1 MPLSGYIVVVRHDGI
16 DGPTCEWCSPKCA
29 IGRDPS
35 CDISISLPSVAPVH
49 CTLELLNNGLV
60 QATSQLDGP
69 YKMFINGTPLNG
81 SCILPNACLLTAGD
95 RQFRFFYPSSR
106 KSVHFDSPGD
116 HLQANVP
123 TAAGDSFVKGHGSP
137 KVATPDSMPKVHP
150 SRKLTPKPGPVTSS
164 RVTPRPLSGTPR
176 PPLGTRERYGPVPPR
191 PTSTPPS
198 VHVLKHTSSA
208 SSPNFTPFHPSGLQK
223 HPTPRL
229 SKGAPHKIAQSPR
242 VFSPKSATRVGK
254 PGPAFSGTS
263 PRSPR
268 SALPTPSPLVRS
280 PAPKVLDSRQSPHR
294 ARSGVRR
301 SNVRSTSRLSFAAK
315 NHGSDGSGITT
326 VTTGRSSSATTELAA
341 SSPVR
346 TPGTKISGYH
356 RAPLGSPPSSLKDKL
371 QANKVSVKGLTEK
384 SVYPNTA
391 RVLHAKMKR
400 PMDSRASMVT
410 ENIIRSAAK
419 RAKGVSFGPALS
431 PEQFDKTL
439 PPSTPVKKGAIPQEA
454 ITPSTSSALL
464 KHRAPTPFS
473 RSVSGVSQKKTPMFS
488 PSYVTATPS
497 RISGVISLPPTP
509 DTNLLDSLN
518 DSLKSSER
526 PISFATYSAPA
537 HKQRSPGRISKPNL
551 RHSFGPEATAWQK
564 VSRKQTVPRVP
575 HSTPIS
581 PHRTA
586 MIHSGTSNQD
596 QSTGFART
604 SAQFS
609 GKSRPPGAK
618 VTSPRRGLVHPR
630 LSSTH
635 PRKSPLLFS
644 PLSANQ
650 VLEKDPAGVLSLD
663 SPRRSVGRPRASSVP
678 LEDSTGCVTPTIT
691 SRVWKNSKS
700 GTPPVSGV
708 AHLSSPADRNVGRPR
723 SSSILSAAKSS
734 APHNAKRMDATT
746 PQLTGAHRLMEIP
759 RSPTTPRIPTVADL
773 LQSSNASSATRR
785 PRASSA
791 KSSASSTP
799 RSTKRTVS
807 KTPLT
812 GVRRL
817 MKTPKSSA
825 TPRVSGVAEMFQ
837 TTDVNLVS
845 PHRSVGRP
853 RASSAKSSASST
865 PRSTKRTVSKT
876 PLTGVRRLMK
886 TPKSSATPRVSG
898 VAEMFQTTDVNLV
911 SPHRSVGRPRASSAK
926 SSASSTPRSTKRT
939 VSKTP
944 LTGVRRLM
952 KTPKSSATP
961 RVSGVAEMFQT
972 TDVNLVSPHRSV
984 GRPRASSA
992 KSSASSTPRST
1003 KRTVSKTPLTG
1014 VRRLMKTPK
1023 SSATPRVSGVAEMF
1037 QTTDVNLVSPHR
1049 SVGRPRASS
1058 AKSSVSSTPRS
1069 TKRTVSKTPLTGVRR
1084 LMKTPKSSA
1093 TPRVSG
1099 VAEMFQTTDVN
1110 LVSPHRSVGRP
1121 RASSAKSSA
1130 SSTPRSTKR
1139 TVSKTPLTGVR
1150 RLMKTPKSSAT
1161 PRVSGVAEMFQTTDV
1176 NLVSPHR
1183 SVGRPRASSAK
1194 SSASSTPR
1202 STKRTVSKTPL
1213 TGVRRLMKTPK
1224 SSATPRVSGVA
1235 EVFQTT
1241 DVNLVSP
1248 HRSVGRPRASSAK
1261 SSASSTPRSTKR
1273 TVSKTP
1279 LTGVRRLM
1287 KTPKS
1292 SATPRVSGVAEVFQT
1307 TDVNLV
1313 SPHRSV
1319 GRPRASSSTAGKSSL
1334 KDSVIAAV
1342 PAGVVRTRRRQVGVN
1357 RRSFSVRDEIL
1368 TVSKDPRTRSGRG
1381 TLANLK
1387 IPKSVGKSKTVIGKY
1402 ESSFSPKEP
1411 KSVRASNNEISSVIT
1426 DRCSSTLPSSLV
1438 SVRGNRRRGK
1448 VTEVSGFVEVQSPV
1462 RKKRN
1467 LRGGVQSSRSV
1478 SKSVLKDTPEITGAK
1493 PTITK
1498 QTRSRVQLGTKSVE
1512 SKGTKLSSP
1521 ARSKRIIQPGRLV
1534 VAKVSTPPSESKLG
1548 VLATGTKRRQLHA
1561 SPHSPVNS
1569 KDASTVRPP
1578 STKRR
1583 AVTAV
1588 IDKKESPHPVS
1599 ANASSKSSKVLPE
1612 KVFVTPRKLRGGKK
1626 RNADKVYLQRAVTS
1640 PKIQSPLP
1648 AVPSKRV
1655 RTNQSSTRTA
1665 ASVPV
1670 QEPMQRTEASTRRKK
1685 PISQTANNNPR
1696 LSGPTLRRGRRG
1708 ASGVQSVKREL
1719 SISPRKTRTTLRRR
1733 V

>member
-1 MPLSGYIVVVRHDGI
+1 MEKAFAMGNGRTLFQLIRPTGQKKIGINETICEIDETVIHSLNLRLDRWAHHTTAVPLRNVNHEIGYLRKIQVPPKKVR
-16 DGPTCEWCSPKCA
+16 
-29 IGRDPS
+29 
-35 CDISISLPSVAPVH
+35 ISYDCRLYFTVM
-49 CTLELLNNGLV
+49 
-60 QATSQLDGP
+60 SQLV
-69 YKMFINGTPLNG
+69 L
-81 SCILPNACLLTAGD
+81 
-95 RQFRFFYPSSR
+95 
-106 KSVHFDSPGD
+106 H
-116 HLQANVP
+116 ANVP

-609 GKSRPPGAK
+609 GNSRPPGAK

-799 RSTKRTVS
+799 RSTKRT
-807 KTPLT
+807 
-812 GVRRL
+812 
-817 MKTPKSSA
+817 
-825 TPRVSGVAEMFQ
+825 
-837 TTDVNLVS
+837 D
-845 PHRSVGRP
+845 
-853 RASSAKSSASST
+853 
-865 PRSTKRTVSKT
+865 
-876 PLTGVRRLMK
+876 
-886 TPKSSATPRVSG
+886 
-898 VAEMFQTTDVNLV
+898 
-911 SPHRSVGRPRASSAK
+911 
-926 SSASSTPRSTKRT
+926 
-939 VSKTP
+939 
-944 LTGVRRLM
+944 
-952 KTPKSSATP
+952 
-961 RVSGVAEMFQT
+961 
-972 TDVNLVSPHRSV
+972 
-984 GRPRASSA
+984 
-992 KSSASSTPRST
+992 
-1003 KRTVSKTPLTG
+1003 
-1014 VRRLMKTPK
+1014 
-1023 SSATPRVSGVAEMF
+1023 
-1037 QTTDVNLVSPHR
+1037 
-1049 SVGRPRASS
+1049 
-1058 AKSSVSSTPRS
+1058 
-1069 TKRTVSKTPLTGVRR
+1069 
-1084 LMKTPKSSA
+1084 
-1093 TPRVSG
+1093 
-1099 VAEMFQTTDVN
+1099 
-1110 LVSPHRSVGRP
+1110 
-1121 RASSAKSSA
+1121 
-1130 SSTPRSTKR
+1130 
-1139 TVSKTPLTGVR
+1139 
-1150 RLMKTPKSSAT
+1150 
-1161 PRVSGVAEMFQTTDV
+1161 
-1176 NLVSPHR
+1176 
-1183 SVGRPRASSAK
+1183 
-1194 SSASSTPR
+1194 
-1202 STKRTVSKTPL
+1202 
-1213 TGVRRLMKTPK
+1213 
-1224 SSATPRVSGVA
+1224 
-1235 EVFQTT
+1235 
-1241 DVNLVSP
+1241 
-1248 HRSVGRPRASSAK
+1248 
-1261 SSASSTPRSTKR
+1261 
-1273 TVSKTP
+1273 SKTP

-1548 VLATGTKRRQLHA
+1548 VLATGTKRRQLDA

-1612 KVFVTPRKLRGGKK
+1612 KVFVTPRTTILIPTQQLPVARGDLLEK
-1626 RNADKVYLQRAVTS
+1626 S
-1640 PKIQSPLP
+1640 PSFQP
-1648 AVPSKRV
+1648 
-1655 RTNQSSTRTA
+1655 
-1665 ASVPV
+1665 
-1670 QEPMQRTEASTRRKK
+1670 
-1685 PISQTANNNPR
+1685 
-1696 LSGPTLRRGRRG
+1696 
-1708 ASGVQSVKREL
+1708 ASGRYLAGKTTEIGQPSEKEEWLGSTLIGRYFGHSWCGRSIVKTYQS
-1719 SISPRKTRTTLRRR
+1719 
-1733 V
+1733 

>member
-60 QATSQLDGP
+60 QATSQLEGP
-69 YKMFINGTPLNG
+69 YKMFINGTPLKG

-116 HLQANVP
+116 HLQANAP
-123 TAAGDSFVKGHGSP
+123 TASGDSFVKGYGSP

-150 SRKLTPKPGPVTSS
+150 SRKLTPRPGPVTSS

-198 VHVLKHTSSA
+198 VQVLKHTSPA
-208 SSPNFTPFHPSGLQK
+208 SSPTFTPFHPSGLQK

-229 SKGAPHKIAQSPR
+229 SKGAPRKIPQSSG
-242 VFSPKSATRVGK
+242 VFSPKSATQVGK

-301 SNVRSTSRLSFAAK
+301 SNVRSTSRLSPAAK
-315 NHGSDGSGITT
+315 NHASNRSGITT
-326 VTTGRSSSATTELAA
+326 VTTPRRSSSATTELAV

-356 RAPLGSPPSSLKDKL
+356 RVHLGSPSSSIKDKL
-371 QANKVSVKGLTEK
+371 QANKVSVTGLTEK

-391 RVLHAKMKR
+391 RGLHAKIKR

-454 ITPSTSSALL
+454 TTPSTSNAVL

-473 RSVSGVSQKKTPMFS
+473 RSISGVPQKQTPVFS

-537 HKQRSPGRISKPNL
+537 HKQRSPRRTSKTN

-564 VSRKQTVPRVP
+564 LSRKQTVPRVP

-586 MIHSGTSNQD
+586 VIHSGATNLD
-596 QSTGFART
+596 QSGGFPRN
-604 SAQFS
+604 SAPLS
-609 GKSRPPGAK
+609 GKSRSSG
-618 VTSPRRGLVHPR
+618 VVH
-630 LSSTH
+630 S
-635 PRKSPLLFS
+635 
-644 PLSANQ
+644 NQ
-650 VLEKDPAGVLSLD
+650 VLERNLASVLSLD
-663 SPRRSVGRPRASSVP
+663 SPRRSVGRPRASSLP
-678 LEDSTGCVTPTIT
+678 LEESTGCITPTIT
-691 SRVWKNSKS
+691 SRVSKTSKS
-700 GTPPVSGV
+700 GTPLISDVAELSQLNGV
-708 AHLSSPADRNVGRPR
+708 SSPPRRSVGHPR
-723 SSSILSAAKSS
+723 SSTIPSAARSS
-734 APHNAKRMDATT
+734 AKRMDATT
-746 PQLTGAHRLMEIP
+746 PNLTGGHQFMESP
-759 RSPTTPRIPTVADL
+759 RSSITPRITPVADL
-773 LQSSNASSATRR
+773 LQSSNASSATQPRASSTNSSGLSTPRSTERTVSKTPLTGVRRLMMTPKSSATPRVSGVAEVFQTTDAILVSPHRSVGR

-791 KSSASSTP
+791 KSSGLSTPRSTKRTVSKTPLTGVRRLMKTPKSSATPRVSGVADMFQTTDAILVSPHRSVGRPRASSAKSSGLSTPRSTKRTVSKTPLTGVRRLMKTPKSSATPRVSGVADMFQTTDAILVSPHRSVGRPRASSAKSSGSSTP

-825 TPRVSGVAEMFQ
+825 TPRVSGVADMFQ
-837 TTDVNLVS
+837 TTDAILVS

-853 RASSAKSSASST
+853 RASSAKSSGSST

-898 VAEMFQTTDVNLV
+898 VADMFQTTDAILV

-926 SSASSTPRSTKRT
+926 SSGSSTPRSTKRT

-961 RVSGVAEMFQT
+961 RVSGVADMFQT
-972 TDVNLVSPHRSV
+972 TDAILVSPHRSV

-992 KSSASSTPRST
+992 KSSGSSTPRST

-1023 SSATPRVSGVAEMF
+1023 SSATPRVSGVADMF
-1037 QTTDVNLVSPHR
+1037 QTTDASLVSSHR

-1058 AKSSVSSTPRS
+1058 ATDGDSS
-1069 TKRTVSKTPLTGVRR
+1069 
-1084 LMKTPKSSA
+1084 MK
-1093 TPRVSG
+1093 G
-1099 VAEMFQTTDVN
+1099 
-1110 LVSPHRSVGRP
+1110 
-1121 RASSAKSSA
+1121 
-1130 SSTPRSTKR
+1130 
-1139 TVSKTPLTGVR
+1139 
-1150 RLMKTPKSSAT
+1150 
-1161 PRVSGVAEMFQTTDV
+1161 
-1176 NLVSPHR
+1176 
-1183 SVGRPRASSAK
+1183 
-1194 SSASSTPR
+1194 
-1202 STKRTVSKTPL
+1202 
-1213 TGVRRLMKTPK
+1213 
-1224 SSATPRVSGVA
+1224 
-1235 EVFQTT
+1235 
-1241 DVNLVSP
+1241 
-1248 HRSVGRPRASSAK
+1248 
-1261 SSASSTPRSTKR
+1261 
-1273 TVSKTP
+1273 
-1279 LTGVRRLM
+1279 
-1287 KTPKS
+1287 
-1292 SATPRVSGVAEVFQT
+1292 
-1307 TDVNLV
+1307 
-1313 SPHRSV
+1313 
-1319 GRPRASSSTAGKSSL
+1319 
-1334 KDSVIAAV
+1334 SVIAVV
-1342 PAGVVRTRRRQVGVN
+1342 PAGVRRTRRRQVGIQ
-1357 RRSFSVRDEIL
+1357 RRSVSVRDEIL
-1368 TVSKDPRTRSGRG
+1368 TVSIEARTRSVRG
-1381 TLANLK
+1381 KFANPK
-1387 IPKSVGKSKTVIGKY
+1387 IPKSVGKSKTLKVEHG
-1402 ESSFSPKEP
+1402 SSVASKEP
-1411 KSVRASNNEISSVIT
+1411 KSVRGNTNETSGISDRCLSTLVSSSVAVMG
-1426 DRCSSTLPSSLV
+1426 S
-1438 SVRGNRRRGK
+1438 RRRGR
-1448 VTEVSGFVEVQSPV
+1448 TAEVPGFVEVHSPV

-1467 LRGGVQSSRSV
+1467 LRGGVQSPRSV
-1478 SKSVLKDTPEITGAK
+1478 SKSVRRDTPEITDAK
-1493 PTITK
+1493 PTIAK
-1498 QTRSRVQLGTKSVE
+1498 QARSRAQLGTESVDI
-1512 SKGTKLSSP
+1512 KDNKLSSST
-1521 ARSKRIIQPGRLV
+1521 RSKRIIRPGRLV
-1534 VAKVSTPPSESKLG
+1534 VAKVSTTRSENKLG
-1548 VLATGTKRRQLHA
+1548 VLAVGTKRRQLHA

-1569 KDASTVRPP
+1569 KDVSTVRPP

-1588 IDKKESPHPVS
+1588 VDKKESPRPVS
-1599 ANASSKSSKVLPE
+1599 ANASSESSRVLPQKVL
-1612 KVFVTPRKLRGGKK
+1612 VTPRKLRGGKK
-1626 RNADKVYLQRAVTS
+1626 VNVDEGYLRRAVTS
-1640 PKIQSPLP
+1640 PRIQSPLP
-1648 AVPSKRV
+1648 AVRSKKV
-1655 RTNQSSTRTA
+1655 RANQSSTRTA

-1670 QEPMQRTEASTRRKK
+1670 QKSMQKTEASTPREK
-1685 PISQTANNNPR
+1685 PISQTANNRPR

-1708 ASGVQSVKREL
+1708 ASGAQSVKTEL
-1719 SISPRKTRTTLRRR
+1719 SVSPHETRTTRRRR